1 MLYIINIIIICLC
14 NDKIKFDKFYEHF
27 KKNIN
32 MLNYY
37 KTILKIKNIDVK
49 IIFSKSQTSIST
61 NFKYNV
67 KRVKNL

>member
-1 MLYIINIIIICLC
+1 MMCSC

-37 KTILKIKNIDVK
+37 KTTLKIENIDVK
-49 IIFSKSQTSIST
+49 IIFSKSQTSTST
-61 NFKYNV
+61 NFKCNV